1 LISLKKHY
9 KGKRSMKKRVV
20 CLLLVCLAIFAGFK
34 LRSYATK
41 AGKVAKSQKIVR
53 YHVVITDKCNSD
65 FSKRLL
71 ESVKEAV
78 DGKIFVL
85 TRNLGVMLKDA
96 AEREKIPLMESRVG
110 YKMIADPIEPVPG
123 DEKLTLR
130 FNPPDAEGI
139 YNADFLHFVYNRDR
153 TWERG
158 YNPGSF
164 CFDRE
169 SSDMAQ
175 LRDRLVRL
183 LSRIPFK

>member
-1 LISLKKHY
+1 
-9 KGKRSMKKRVV
+9 MKKRVV

-96 AEREKIPLMESRVG
+96 AEREKIPLMDRRVC
-110 YKMIADPIEPVPG
+110 YKMIADSIVPMPG
-123 DEKLTLR
+123 DEKLTMK
-130 FNPPDAEGI
+130 FNPPDAEGV
-139 YNADFLHFVYNRDR
+139 YNADFLHFIYKRDG

-158 YNPGSF
+158 YNPGNF
-164 CFDRE
+164 RFDKER
-169 SSDMAQ
+169 SDTVR